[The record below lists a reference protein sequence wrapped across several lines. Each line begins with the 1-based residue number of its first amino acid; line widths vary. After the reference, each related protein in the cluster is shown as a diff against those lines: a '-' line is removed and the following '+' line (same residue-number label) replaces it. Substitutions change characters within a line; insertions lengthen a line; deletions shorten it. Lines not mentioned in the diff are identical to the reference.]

1 MWLWCSSTNTERQ
14 PKIMRTCT
22 RHGRYDCS
30 ASDHCIRE
38 IRNGGSTADNA
49 GDISI
54 GANTGD
60 LNIGIGGGLVID
72 TATGDLG
79 IEIAPGISIDF

>member
-1 MWLWCSSTNTERQ
+1 MKHCTKHSDPDCWRSECQDE
-14 PKIMRTCT
+14 KRT
-22 RHGRYDCS
+22 
-30 ASDHCIRE
+30 
-38 IRNGGSTADNA
+38 DNA
-49 GDISI
+49 GDLSI

-79 IEIAPGISIDF
+79 VQIAPGISIDF